1 MLATQLNHMIH
12 NNQLASFTV
21 IKVKKHICNQ
31 VGQQRRVVV
40 ILEVEILAPGDQVG
54 AKLGN
59 PVQINSDGKIP
70 EGPASQ
76 NSNAVL
82 SLKRAAGPGG
92 AEQPPVKTAPG
103 QVRTVLAPRSAA
115 SSESYNVQPINTITP
130 YQNKWTIKAR

>member
-31 VGQQRRVVV
+31 VGQQMVVF

-59 PVQINSDGKIP
+59 PVKYCGLQI
-70 EGPASQ
+70 PAKGDQ
-76 NSNAVL
+76 
-82 SLKRAAGPGG
+82 SL
-92 AEQPPVKTAPG
+92 
-103 QVRTVLAPRSAA
+103 
-115 SSESYNVQPINTITP
+115 
-130 YQNKWTIKAR
+130 